1 MTSSLALVFAEETAD
16 QEPTEEERAIAAPQ
30 VSLRRFVEMGWHIVE
45 PELAFIPNWHIDAI
59 SEHLEWLARGEITRL
74 IINVP
79 PGHAKSL
86 LVSVMFPAW
95 MWTWRPGWR
104 SIFGS
109 YDQELS
115 TRDAVRCR
123 IVLTSDWY
131 HEAFQ
136 PSWRFTTDQNVKSF
150 YRNDRMGERLAV
162 SPGGRSTGFRG
173 HCVAVDDPLNVKDAH
188 SDKALETAATWI
200 DQSMSSRLLDPRTGA
215 RVMIMQRLH
224 EKDPT
229 GHLLAKGG
237 YVHLMLP
244 SRFEPK
250 RRSVTVLNGVER
262 WRDPRREAGELLFP
276 QLYTPTVLDEAEKKD
291 LGSWGFA
298 SQHQQSPL
306 PSTGGI
312 FQKGYF
318 VGGEVETPEGKR
330 LAPDRTYRRAQLPI
344 HFDEH
349 IQSWDMA
356 FKKKDDSDFV
366 VGQVWSRSGADL
378 YLRFERR
385 GRMGTVAHPYAHAK
399 YIEDKANGPAIIE
412 ELRGSIPGIIAQPN
426 TDGVEAHAWAIQ
438 PFVEAGNVHL
448 PHRSEWPEID
458 EWLAEVCGYPKAAH
472 DDRVA
477 AFTQAVLRLM
487 RNIGARTPK
496 GRDETRYSE
505 AATIANAR
513 Y

>member
-1 MTSSLALVFAEETAD
+1 MTSSLALVFAEETSEQQQD
-16 QEPTEEERAIAAPQ
+16 EVEQAISAPQ
-30 VSLRRFVEMGWHIVE
+30 VSLRRFVEMGWHIIE
-45 PELAFIPNWHIDAI
+45 PELAFIPNWHVDAI
-59 SEHLEWLARGEITRL
+59 CDHLEWLARGELTRL
-74 IINVP
+74 IINIP

-115 TRDAVRCR
+115 TRDAVRSR
-123 IVLTSDWY
+123 LLITSEWY
-131 HEAFQ
+131 QETFT
-136 PSWRFTTDQNVKSF
+136 PRWRFTTDQNVKSF

-162 SPGGRSTGFRG
+162 SVGGRATGFRG
-173 HCVAVDDPLNVKDAH
+173 HCVAIDDPINVKEAR
-188 SDKALETAATWI
+188 SENALQTACDWL

-250 RRSVTVLNGVER
+250 RRSVTVIADVER
-262 WRDPRREAGELLFP
+262 WRDPRERAGELLFP

-298 SQHQQSPL
+298 AQHQQSPL
-306 PSTGGI
+306 PATGGI
-312 FQKGYF
+312 FERQWF
-318 VGGEVETPEGKR
+318 KR
-330 LAPDRTYRRAQLPI
+330 YREKDLPVVWE
-344 HFDEH
+344 EH
-349 IQSWDMA
+349 LQSWDA
-356 FKKKDDSDFV
+356 TFKKTEDSDFV
-366 VGQVWSRSGADL
+366 VGQRWSRLLAAC
-378 YLRFERR
+378 YLRSERR
-385 GRMGTVAHPYAHAK
+385 ARMGFAETKQEIRAMSAAHPEAHAK
-399 YIEDKANGPAIIE
+399 LIEDKANGPAIIE
-412 ELRGSIPGIIAQPN
+412 ELRTSIPGIIAVPN
-426 TDGVEAHAWAIQ
+426 NDGVLALAWAIQ
-438 PFVEAGNVHL
+438 PFVEAGNIYI
-448 PHRSEWPEID
+448 PEGPEGD
-458 EWLAEVCGYPKAAH
+458 AWLDEVCAYPKAAH

-477 AFTQAVLRLM
+477 AFVQAIVRLM
-487 RNIGARTPK
+487 RHVGQRTQ
-496 GRDETRYSE
+496 GRDEVVYSE
-505 AATIANAR
+505 ASTVANAR